1 MNFKSFIKDRI
12 LLTVLLLFGIITIE
26 IFLIP
31 YSFVNFIK
39 IYIPVTIIFLYIIG
53 LFIEYF
59 MKQKFYE
66 DLEKILNNLDK
77 KYLISEIIK
86 KPSFMEGKILKD
98 ILEQINKSMV
108 ENVNLYKYKQE
119 DYKNYIELWIHEIK
133 IPIASR

>member
-31 YSFVNFIK
+31 YPFVNFIK
-39 IYIPVTIIFLYIIG
+39 IYIPVIIIFLYIIG

-66 DLEKILNNLDK
+66 DLEKILFSTYQIVQYQKMIKL
-77 KYLISEIIK
+77 LIW
-86 KPSFMEGKILKD
+86 LKM
-98 ILEQINKSMV
+98 NTKF
-108 ENVNLYKYKQE
+108 
-119 DYKNYIELWIHEIK
+119 
-133 IPIASR
+133 